1 MPSRSLS
8 SPAFAWPTALL
19 GLIVWSAQGLSLWAA
34 WTGRWPPAAVVAV
47 ASVCAYASFTVLHE
61 AVHGSLCLRPR
72 AANAVVAILAGWP
85 LMAPGWTF
93 RFLHLEHHR
102 HTNDPEKD
110 PDFWNGLGPRWAL
123 PLRWTLADFAQWA
136 FYFRR
141 ARGRPPAELAHTVA
155 GFGAIAAAAAWGV
168 WAGHGWALLW
178 AWILPARIAVFVLAF
193 SFDWLVH
200 RPHTVTAAEDR
211 LRATRVLEVPGP
223 VGFLLLGQH
232 LHLLHHLHPGVP
244 FYRYRA
250 AWNDLREVHAVL
262 NYMNGG

>member
-1 MPSRSLS
+1 MNATPR
-8 SPAFAWPTALL
+8 FAWPTALL
-19 GLIVWSAQGLSLWAA
+19 AVVAWGAQGVALWAA
-34 WTGRWPPAAVVAV
+34 WTGRWPAAAVVAV
-47 ASVCAYASFTVLHE
+47 ASLSAYASFTVLHE

-72 AANAVVAILAGWP
+72 AINGVVARLAALP
-85 LMAPGWTF
+85 LMAPGWAF

-123 PLRWTLADFAQWA
+123 PLRWAITDLAQYG
-136 FYFRR
+136 FYFRHWSR
-141 ARGRPPAELAHTVA
+141 RPLAERLETVL
-155 GFGAIAAAAAWGV
+155 GLGAIAAAAAWGV
-168 WAGHGWALLW
+168 ASGHGWALLW
-178 AWILPARIAVFVLAF
+178 AWILPARIALFVLAF
-193 SFDWLVH
+193 SFDYVVH
-200 RPHTVTAAEDR
+200 RPHTVTAAQDR
-211 LRATRVLEVPGP
+211 LRATRVLDVPAP
-223 VGFLLLGQH
+223 VRLLLLGQH